1 MPCLTSCCCGFSVK
15 AGTRA
20 IAILSVV
27 YSVLGLLMVGT
38 FNLEKDRLLERQI
51 TGWPGPTSG
60 NPSFHGVVDPNLGN
74 LDGHIMKEQL
84 EYREYDIHTS
94 LSNEELKKY
103 EKQKRLELIMSVY
116 AISVSVNFL
125 VSLSLLA
132 GVRLE
137 KRWLLLPWM
146 AWTTLSLIVSQMAV
160 FYTPNKTM
168 STIPDIFSTGI
179 SIYCIMCVYS
189 YFQTLSEDGGQER
202 GRGVSSLR
210 VTSQSTWTGAGH
222 QATNLRTSYITAS
235 PAPLS
240 PRSPLTVS
248 LPPDSPPAYQSPDN
262 PPTYDPPPPYPG
274 SPQNIKMTLA
284 SPDKHSTSN
293 NDDKEDSPSA
303 QSSNSLVV
311 ENEMDKNIP

>member
-1 MPCLTSCCCGFSVK
+1 VK

-51 TGWPGPTSG
+51 SGWPGPSSG

-74 LDGHIMKEQL
+74 LDGHMRGEQAEL
-84 EYREYDIHTS
+84 QEYDDIHS
-94 LSNEELKKY
+94 LSNEDLKKY
-103 EKQKRLELIMSVY
+103 EKQKKLELIMSVY
-116 AISVSVNFL
+116 AICVSVNFL

-146 AWTTLSLIVSQMAV
+146 AWTTLSLIVSQLAV
-160 FYTPNKTM
+160 VYTPNKAV

-189 YFQTLSEDGGQER
+189 YWQALSVVGGRER
-202 GRGVSSLR
+202 GCAVTSLR
-210 VTSQSTWTGAGH
+210 VTSHST
-222 QATNLRTSYITAS
+222 QASNLRTSYITAS
-235 PAPLS
+235 PPMAS

-248 LPPDSPPAYQSPDN
+248 LPPDLPPAYQSPDS

-274 SPQNIKMTLA
+274 SPQDMKMTLA
-284 SPDKHSTSN
+284 SLDKQCTSN
-293 NDDKEDSPSA
+293 NDDKPENPPT
-303 QSSNSLVV
+303 QSTGQ
-311 ENEMDKNIP
+311 NEFDKNFP